1 MCLLHPYKQ
10 RLLYDDKGEVKSE
23 EPEYED
29 GTGTVTFN
37 DDGTFTWHEDQS
49 VYGTDMVF
57 EWVQVNEGW
66 TDSAIRGMY

>member
-1 MCLLHPYKQ
+1 MDTETLTIDYSGVTKSIVT
-10 RLLYDDKGEVKSE
+10 YDDKGEVKSE

-57 EWVQVNEGW
+57 ELVPAEQG
-66 TDSAIRGMY
+66 